1 MVRTRPLMLAM
12 ALALASGMLVAECLA
27 GGGTPQG
34 PPLPEDA
41 APQVPAPPAYGYYVD
56 GPGAVPAQLYPAPRP
71 TPPVVGRT
79 YVTYPPL
86 APHEFLYSHRRVYV
100 HRQSDGTRSRARVVW
115 NRWPGMPALLST
127 FGMPY

>member
-1 MVRTRPLMLAM
+1 MVGTRPLMLAM
-12 ALALASGMLVAECLA
+12 AVGLATAVLVTECMA
-27 GGGTPQG
+27 GGAAPQG
-34 PPLPEDA
+34 APLPEDA
-41 APQVPAPPAYGYYVD
+41 TPQAPVAPTWGYYVD

-86 APHEFLYSHRRVYV
+86 APQEFLYSHRRVYV
-100 HRQSDGTRSRARVVW
+100 HRNSDGTRSRARVVW

>member
-1 MVRTRPLMLAM
+1 MVRTRVSIWVMAA
-12 ALALASGMLVAECLA
+12 ALAWTLMAAEGRA
-27 GGGTPQG
+27 GGESPQA
-34 PPLPEDA
+34 PLPADA
-41 APQVPAPPAYGYYVD
+41 AVQAPAPPQYGYYVD

-71 TPPVVGRT
+71 TPPLVGRT

-100 HRQSDGTRSRARVVW
+100 HRNADGTRSRARVVW
-115 NRWPGMPALLST
+115 NRWPGMPALFST

>member
-1 MVRTRPLMLAM
+1 MVYTRAWMLAM
-12 ALALASGMLVAECLA
+12 ALALAGTLMSAESRA
-27 GGGTPQG
+27 GGDSPQG
-34 PPLPEDA
+34 APLPEA
-41 APQVPAPPAYGYYVD
+41 AAVQAPAPPQYGYYVD

-100 HRQSDGTRSRARVVW
+100 HRYADGTRSRARVVW
-115 NRWPGMPALLST
+115 NRWPGMSALLST